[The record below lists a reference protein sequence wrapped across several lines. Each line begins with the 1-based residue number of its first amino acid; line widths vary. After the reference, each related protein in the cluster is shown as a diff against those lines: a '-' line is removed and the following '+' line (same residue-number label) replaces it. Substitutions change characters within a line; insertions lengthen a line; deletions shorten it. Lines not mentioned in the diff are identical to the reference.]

1 MKKKVSIVWVLIVAI
16 MVLFMTGCH
25 DMTIGTAPTEVS
37 NKLEFE
43 ERGRYVKA
51 KFSEEF
57 YVYRF
62 DEPNSKIVVYETLDG
77 IFIVGED
84 ATEEGIS
91 YGNVFMPG
99 RKFVGI
105 SNKYFLFETEEGKI
119 AVEIEKK
126 KHAKKGE
133 GLYNEHFYE
142 EMSDEEKNAFI
153 YPIESKKEKWKSFR
167 VYKKSRY

>member
-1 MKKKVSIVWVLIVAI
+1 MKKKVSVVCVLLVAI

-25 DMTIGTAPTEVS
+25 DMTIGTTPTEES

-62 DEPNSKIVVYETLDG
+62 GEPNSTIVVYETLDG
-77 IFIVGED
+77 IFIVGEN
-84 ATEEGIS
+84 ATEEGVS

-105 SNKYFLFETEEGKI
+105 SNKYFLFETGEGKI
-119 AVEIEKK
+119 AVGIEKK
-126 KHAKKGE
+126 KHVKNGE
-133 GLYNEHFYE
+133 GLYNEYLYE
-142 EMSDEEKNAFI
+142 DLPDEEKNAFI
-153 YPIESKKEKWKSFR
+153 YPVESKKEKWTSFR